1 MGFLAGKRA
10 VIAGIASDRSIAWG
24 IAQAMAREGAEIAL
38 SYQSERLAE
47 RVREMAAEIGANIC
61 LPLDV
66 SSDDEIVRMY
76 ESLAGHW
83 PSFDILVHSVAFAP
97 REQLVGR
104 YLDTITREG
113 SQIDLALRVLAPDGR
128 ELAGDGQVQIIDYSA
143 ELGTDALEV
152 HVIGIEPELYAELFH
167 AHIAAFEAMQSK
179 SG

>member
-1 MGFLAGKRA
+1 MGVAAGRFLPGSAYAAIQRA
-10 VIAGIASDRSIAWG
+10 VIAS
-24 IAQAMAREGAEIAL
+24 
-38 SYQSERLAE
+38 
-47 RVREMAAEIGANIC
+47 
-61 LPLDV
+61 
-66 SSDDEIVRMY
+66 
-76 ESLAGHW
+76 
-83 PSFDILVHSVAFAP
+83 
-97 REQLVGR
+97 
-104 YLDTITREG
+104 REG